1 MKPAEDFIVN
11 LGPYALFAGFAALGL
26 GIPLPMLVLFG
37 SLGLM
42 VDRGLLDRGEAV
54 TLVFAATVAGD
65 AAGYILFYF
74 GGRMV
79 LERIMDRF
87 PTVRPQVEKVE
98 RWYRRYGLIAIVLF
112 RWINWGQGQVI
123 WLSGLSRL
131 PALRFFPVMAGVNLA
146 WAAVWSYIGIGFIAW
161 LRELAP
167 WTLAAALTLTAALAV
182 WLYLVWRGR
191 LPAPAWLNRLL
202 TTLQEADPPPSRPRP

>member
-1 MKPAEDFIVN
+1 VSPAEDLVVS
-11 LGPYALFAGFAALGL
+11 LGPYALFAGFAALGM

-42 VDRGLLDRGEAV
+42 VDRGVLDRGEAV
-54 TLVFAATVAGD
+54 TLVFAATVVGD
-65 AAGYILFYF
+65 AAGYLLFYF

-79 LERIMDRF
+79 LERILERF
-87 PTVRPQVEKVE
+87 PAVRPQVEKVE

-146 WAAVWSYIGIGFIAW
+146 WAAVWSYIGIGFIAV

-167 WTLAAALTLTAALAV
+167 WALAAALGLAGALAL
-182 WLYLVWRGR
+182 WLYLVRRGR
-191 LPAPAWLNRLL
+191 LPAPAWLTRLL
-202 TTLQEADPPPSRPRP
+202 TTLQEVDPPPSRPRP